1 MMQLKKRKAGFY
13 LLIVLLVM
21 PFLMMTLPEVCAQE
35 GLDPLIILSPG
46 STTKTNFYIDGIF
59 NIRKLRPAAST
70 LVVALASGDVNPGTL
85 KFTLEY
91 VPQKTEPFLFEI
103 GYNMIGFVYA
113 FGGIPEVIIESSDQ
127 FFKLIKSV
135 DINSN
140 FGLAAVSFLVSSLNN
155 PGNFQFPAAFTLT
168 IELSAATSSSE

>member
-1 MMQLKKRKAGFY
+1 MQTTKRKAVFY
-13 LLIVLLVM
+13 VLIMLLALPLL
-21 PFLMMTLPEVCAQE
+21 MTKIPEAAAQE
-35 GLDPLIILSPG
+35 GLDPLIVLSPG
-46 STTKTNFYIDGIF
+46 SVTKTNFYIDGIF
-59 NIRKLRPAAST
+59 NIRKLKPAAST

-103 GYNMIGFVYA
+103 GYNMIGFAYA
-113 FGGIPEVIIESSDQ
+113 IGGTPTVIIESSDQ
-127 FFKLIKSV
+127 FFKLIKTV

-168 IELSAATSSSE
+168 IELSAAAPPAE